1 MKYKVKYIDLYAQ
14 YRSLSLHIQRE
25 YKKIFKNSSFILRE
39 SVRNFEKSIS
49 KNLKVKYTVGLNS
62 GTDALFMALAQ
73 LDLNKKDEIITAS
86 HTYVAVVSAIVH
98 VRAKPVFVD
107 IQDDFNINPDLIEA
121 KITNKTK
128 AILPVHLNGRCCN
141 MRKIKKIAKKYNLKI
156 IEDAAQAFGS
166 QFNGKYAGT
175 FGASAAFSL
184 HPMKN
189 LSVPGDGGF
198 LTTDQK
204 KIYQRVLLLR
214 DHGRYRKNNINKEV
228 FKSFGFNSR
237 LDNIHAAVAL
247 IKLKRFKRW
256 IILRRKIANK
266 YHAALKSISE
276 IKIPLFNNET
286 DKFYDTYN
294 SYVIRTKKKAALKI
308 FLLKNGIEV
317 FSHIHTG
324 IHREKYLKE
333 KVGNWHLPKTDEI
346 EKEIISLPIYPEL
359 SKKKQDYVIKKIKEF
374 FSQ

>member
-1 MKYKVKYIDLYAQ
+1 VIYKVKYIDLYAQ
-14 YRSLSLHIQRE
+14 YRSLSLDIQRE

-62 GTDALFMALAQ
+62 GTDALFMALTQ

-86 HTYVAVVSAIVH
+86 HTYVAAVSAILH
-98 VRAKPVFVD
+98 VGAKPVFVD
-107 IQDDFNINPDLIEA
+107 IQDDFNLNPDLIEA
-121 KITNKTK
+121 KITKKTK

-141 MRKIKKIAKKYNLKI
+141 MRKIKKIAKEYNLKI

-214 DHGRYRKNNINKEV
+214 DHGRYRKNNINREV

-294 SYVIRTKKKAALKI
+294 SYVIRTKKKDTLKF

-333 KVGNWHLPKTDEI
+333 RVGNWHLPKTDEV

>member
-1 MKYKVKYIDLYAQ
+1 MKYKVKYTGLYEQ
-14 YRSLSLHIQRE
+14 YKSLSSDIHKE
-25 YKKIFKNSSFILRE
+25 YEKIFKNSSFILRE
-39 SVRNFEKSIS
+39 HVKDFEEKIS

-62 GTDALFMALAQ
+62 GTDAIFMALAQ
-73 LDLNKKDEIITAS
+73 LGLSKEDEVITTS
-86 HTYVAVVSAIVH
+86 HTYVAVVSAIIH
-98 VRAKPVFVD
+98 VGAKPVFVD

-121 KITNKTK
+121 KITKKTK

-141 MRKIKKIAKKYNLKI
+141 MRKINKIAKKYNLKI

-166 QFNGKYAGT
+166 QFNGKYAGS

-204 KIYQRVLLLR
+204 KIYQCVSLLR
-214 DHGRYRKNNINKEV
+214 DHGRYRKNNINREV

-247 IKLKRFKRW
+247 IKLKKFKRW
-256 IILRRKIANK
+256 ITQRRRIANT
-266 YHAALKSISE
+266 YHTNLKSIPE
-276 IKIPLFNNET
+276 IKIPLFTNGI

-294 SYVIRTKKKAALKI
+294 SYVIKTKKKDALKK

-324 IHREKYLKE
+324 IHREKYLKT
-333 KVGNWHLPKTDEI
+333 KVGKWYLPKTDKI

-359 SKKKQDYVIKKIKEF
+359 TKHKQDYIIKKIKQF
-374 FSQ
+374 FLQ